1 MIVFIYFVKA
11 PIEKMDATPNYHV
24 NRKFSDTTR
33 AKMAAIASTGAA
45 QRTKKCVKCHVLI
58 RDTGK
63 FVNFKTLNS

>member
-11 PIEKMDATPNYHV
+11 PTEKMDTTPNYHV
-24 NRKFSDTTR
+24 NRKISDTAR
-33 AKMAAIASTGAA
+33 AKMAANARKVVAE
-45 QRTKKCVKCHVLI
+45 RTKKCVKCHVLI